1 MHAATGLETLA
12 QGAVLSP
19 FTRINRLLA
28 GIEPG
33 HQQVIEMTAGDP
45 KEVMPGFVP
54 DKLVEAKQLLST
66 YPKIRGSDDLR
77 GAIAAWLGRRYGIAD
92 RIDPAREIHPLN
104 GSREGLFFAALPAV
118 GRKAFEGRPL
128 MLLPNPFYQAYL
140 GATLGTNCEPYY
152 LNATAAT
159 GHLPDLNALERE
171 PETLRRVAAF
181 YLCSPANPQGAVA
194 GPAYLR
200 KALALAREYD
210 FMLFLDECYSE
221 IYGGDAAPTGGL
233 EIGAAT
239 PERYK
244 NLIVFNSLSKRSNL
258 PGMRSGFA
266 AGDGDF
272 LETLAEIRNLTAP
285 QMPGIVQHAS
295 AAVWSEE
302 QHVTVIRRAY
312 RLKFDICDQLLGG
325 RFGYDRPAGGFFLWL
340 DMGHMGGAEKATLT
354 LWKRCGV
361 KVTPGVYLAHEDRHG
376 SNPGRDYIR
385 VALVHNAA
393 TIREALERI
402 VAVCA

>member
-1 MHAATGLETLA
+1 MHAATGLQTLA

-28 GIEPG
+28 GIAPG
-33 HQQVIEMTAGDP
+33 HAKVIEMTAGDP

-54 DKLVEAKQLLST
+54 DKLVEAKHLLAT

-77 GAIAAWLGRRYGIAD
+77 GAIATWLGRRYGIAGN
-92 RIDPAREIHPLN
+92 IDPAREIHPLN

-118 GRKAFEGRPL
+118 GRKRLSGRPL

-140 GATLGTNCEPYY
+140 GATLGTDCEPYY
-152 LNATAAT
+152 LNATAET
-159 GHLPDLNALERE
+159 QHLPDLDALERG
-171 PETLRRVAAF
+171 PDVLSRVAAF

-194 GPAYLR
+194 PAAYLG
-200 KALALAREYD
+200 KALALARQYD

-221 IYGGDAAPTGGL
+221 IWGGQDAPTGGL
-233 EIGAAT
+233 EVAAAT

-285 QMPGIVQHAS
+285 QMPGVVQHAS

-302 QHVTVIRRAY
+302 QHVSVIRRAY

-325 RFGYDRPAGGFFLWL
+325 RFGYRRPAGGFFLWL
-340 DMGHMGGAEKATLT
+340 DMNHLGGAEEATLT

-376 SNPGRDYIR
+376 INPGRDYIR
-385 VALVHNAA
+385 VALVHNAE

-402 VAVCA
+402 VATCA

>member
-33 HQQVIEMTAGDP
+33 HQHVIEMTAGDP

-54 DKLVEAKQLLST
+54 DKLIEAKQLLST

-159 GHLPDLNALERE
+159 GNLPDLNALERE
-171 PETLRRVAAF
+171 PETLRPGQSARGRRRSRLFA
-181 YLCSPANPQGAVA
+181 QGAGA
-194 GPAYLR
+194 GP
-200 KALALAREYD
+200 
-210 FMLFLDECYSE
+210 
-221 IYGGDAAPTGGL
+221 
-233 EIGAAT
+233 
-239 PERYK
+239 
-244 NLIVFNSLSKRSNL
+244 
-258 PGMRSGFA
+258 
-266 AGDGDF
+266 
-272 LETLAEIRNLTAP
+272 
-285 QMPGIVQHAS
+285 
-295 AAVWSEE
+295 
-302 QHVTVIRRAY
+302 
-312 RLKFDICDQLLGG
+312 
-325 RFGYDRPAGGFFLWL
+325 
-340 DMGHMGGAEKATLT
+340 
-354 LWKRCGV
+354 
-361 KVTPGVYLAHEDRHG
+361 
-376 SNPGRDYIR
+376 R
-385 VALVHNAA
+385 V
-393 TIREALERI
+393 
-402 VAVCA
+402 

>member
-28 GIEPG
+28 GIAPG
-33 HQQVIEMTAGDP
+33 QPQVIEMTAGDP

-159 GHLPDLNALERE
+159 GHLPDLDALERE

-194 GPAYLR
+194 APAYLR

-312 RLKFDICDQLLGG
+312 RLKFDICDQLLAW
-325 RFGYDRPAGGFFLWL
+325 PLWL
-340 DMGHMGGAEKATLT
+340 PPPRRRVLPLARYGA
-354 LWKRCGV
+354 
-361 KVTPGVYLAHEDRHG
+361 HG
-376 SNPGRDYIR
+376 RG
-385 VALVHNAA
+385 
-393 TIREALERI
+393 
-402 VAVCA
+402 